1 MPTSTKPTARAAS
14 RTSNVPMIQRLTNLQ
29 SDFARKVSLS
39 LVVEKTDLPAVVGQ
53 VMGGIVP
60 AYTNHLGGPMDAPR
74 HRAAWIA
81 LFASIATML
90 SACADPSGDR
100 LPTAPPLQPAL
111 ARATSGPAVTAANPA
126 SARQGTVTLDV
137 QITGS
142 GFDAGSKAS
151 WQLNGAPYPKIVV
164 NQTTY
169 VNSTTLIANITV
181 ASDAAAV
188 TYDIAVV
195 TMAGKKGIGAEMFT
209 VTYAMALPGMTEG
222 RAINDAGQIIGYN
235 AAGIA
240 FLDPNVGIVQVATGG
255 LVWDIDRNG
264 RTVGG
269 KHVDGEPVIWTSP
282 SGPAGPWTETKLA
295 PGDGTVRG
303 IASDAA
309 GDAVLISGAHFA
321 ANGQRTPTVWSRTES
336 GWQMTSLQMPPGVI
350 GSWGQA
356 VNARG
361 QVAGMDGSGCCFAF
375 YWDSLG
381 NPTVLTGLAGA
392 KNSAAWSIN
401 GDGTVI
407 VGLSGKTAVYWR
419 RTLTGDTYGAWSA
432 AIPLENT
439 GTICG
444 KNGSSIAYDVN
455 AAGTVVVGQSCGTAA
470 AWRINGT
477 SVTRTSLQG
486 LGPPN
491 QSAAFGVNDLA
502 SPLATG
508 TAKSTGVLF
517 LSF

>member
-1 MPTSTKPTARAAS
+1 
-14 RTSNVPMIQRLTNLQ
+14 
-29 SDFARKVSLS
+29 
-39 LVVEKTDLPAVVGQ
+39 
-53 VMGGIVP
+53 
-60 AYTNHLGGPMDAPR
+60 MDAPR
-74 HRAAWIA
+74 RRAWMS
-81 LFASIATML
+81 LFASIAAVL

-100 LPTAPPLQPAL
+100 LPTAPSGQPSF
-111 ARATSGPAVTAANPA
+111 ARAGGGGPAVTAANPA
-126 SARQGTVTLDV
+126 SARQGTVSLDV

-142 GFDAGSKAS
+142 GFDAGSQAS
-151 WQLNGAPYPKIVV
+151 WQLNGVPSPKIVV

-169 VNSTTLIANITV
+169 VSSTTLVANITV
-181 ASDAAAV
+181 AGDAAALN
-188 TYDIAVV
+188 YDIAVV
-195 TMAGKKGIGAEMFT
+195 TSGGKKGIGAEMFT
-209 VTYAMALPGMTEG
+209 VTYAMAIPGMTEG

-235 AAGIA
+235 GEAIVL
-240 FLDPNVGIVQVATGG
+240 LDPVLGIVPVASGG

-269 KHVDGEPVIWTSP
+269 KHLDGSPVIWTSP
-282 SGPAGPWTETKLA
+282 SGPAGPWTEIKLA
-295 PGDGTVRG
+295 VGDGTVRG
-303 IASDAA
+303 IASDAS
-309 GDAVLISGAHFA
+309 GDAALISGAHFA
-321 ANGQRTPTVWSRTES
+321 ANGQRTPTVWSRTAT
-336 GWQMTSLQMPPGVI
+336 GWQMNVHQMPAGVI

-356 VNARG
+356 INARG

-381 NPTVLTGLAGA
+381 TPTTLTGLVGA
-392 KNSAAWSIN
+392 KNSSAWSIN

-407 VGLSGKTAVYWR
+407 VGLSGKTAVFWQ

-439 GTICG
+439 GALCG
-444 KNGSSIAYDVN
+444 KSGSSHAYDVN
-455 AAGTVVVGQSCGTAA
+455 AAGTVVVGQSCGTAV
-470 AWRINGT
+470 AWRINGGT
-477 SVTRTSLQG
+477 VTQRTSLQG

-491 QSAAFGVNDLA
+491 QSVAFGVNDLA